1 MGEVGKAHIRSWE
14 ERVLH
19 ANRRRDYA
27 SSRLSTIK
35 WSRRL
40 DASSAF
46 NLSQNWSSVVSL
58 KYFQHHSG
66 VSSHEQVARSDQ
78 SNRSPHGGGVVEPGP
93 CLVGSDVQSSAGEAT
108 FSKHSLCPTPP
119 SPHKARAYQA
129 QRSPKWP
136 FFLVTSSH
144 LRPQAHTGQGWCL
157 PTFSGAS

>member
-1 MGEVGKAHIRSWE
+1 MWEKLVKHIFAAGRRECCMRIGGVITHHLVSPPSSGVGAWM
-14 ERVLH
+14 LPPP
-19 ANRRRDYA
+19 
-27 SSRLSTIK
+27 LTC
-35 WSRRL
+35 
-40 DASSAF
+40 
-46 NLSQNWSSVVSL
+46 SVVSL